1 MKLSNLK
8 IGTKL
13 GGAFLAVICMTVS
26 VGGFAIAQLARI
38 NANTTELATNW
49 LPSIRVLGELQ
60 LALNTIR
67 RSENDLALCA
77 GCEDAAAIDRQ
88 ITERREALQKSQS
101 QYEPMVTP
109 GAEKQG
115 YEQFERHLDAFYATH
130 SRLALLARGGEKS
143 LPETRTYLWGES
155 RAAFQA
161 TMADATE
168 LIKIN
173 DEGADAAYHSAEA
186 TFSRVRAWVIA
197 MLGFTIAIAAI
208 LAYWITRLITAPVSQ
223 ALGAATRIAG
233 GDLTVHL
240 SASGSDEPAQLVQA
254 LSLMKENLANIV
266 RGVRDSADNVATASS
281 QIAQGNLDLS
291 GRTEQQAGSLEETA
305 ATMEELSTTVR
316 NNSDRAEE
324 ANKLATSASG
334 VAAKGGEVVSQV
346 VNTMKEINESSKKIA
361 DIISVID
368 GIAFQTNLLALNAA
382 VEAARA
388 GEQGRGFAVVATE
401 VRNLAGRSAQAAK
414 EIKALI
420 TSSVQQIEQGS
431 ALVDRAGETMEE
443 IVGAIKRVNIIVGEI
458 STASVEQSTG
468 VSQVGHAVSQMDQAT
483 QQNAALVEQSAAAAE
498 SLNQLAQHLV
508 QAVSVFKLAT
518 IDPQT
523 PAPATKSS
531 SHASVAQR
539 PASRAAI
546 VTRLKS
552 GSTSAAPAK
561 STIRSPGGEPARLAV
576 GGEDWQEF

>member
-13 GGAFLAVICMTVS
+13 GGAFLAVICLTVG
-26 VGGFAIAQLARI
+26 VGGFAIAQLAKI
-38 NANTTELATNW
+38 NANTKDLAMNW
-49 LPSIRVLGELQ
+49 LPSIRVLGDLQ

-77 GCEDAAAIDRQ
+77 GCEDAAAIEKK
-88 ITERREALQKSQS
+88 ISERRQTLQDVQGR
-101 QYEPMVTP
+101 YEPMITS

-115 YEQFERHLDAFYATH
+115 YEQFQRHLDAFFATH
-130 SRLALLARGGEKS
+130 NRLALLTRGGEKS
-143 LPETRTYLWGES
+143 LPETRNYLWGDS
-155 RAAFQA
+155 RSAFEA
-161 TMADATE
+161 TIADAAQ
-168 LIKIN
+168 LLKIN
-173 DEGADAAYHSAEA
+173 DEGAAAAYQSAEA
-186 TFSRVRAWVIA
+186 TFSRVRTWVIA
-197 MLGFTIAIAAI
+197 MLGFTIIIAAT

-223 ALGAATRIAG
+223 ALGAATRIAD
-233 GDLTVHL
+233 GDLTVQL
-240 SASGSDEPAQLVQA
+240 TAIGSDEPAQLVRA
-254 LSLMKENLANIV
+254 LSLMKDNLANIV

-346 VNTMKEINESSKKIA
+346 VDTMKEINESSKKIA

-420 TSSVQQIEQGS
+420 TGSVQQIEQGS

-443 IVGAIKRVNIIVGEI
+443 IVSAIKRVNIIVGEI

-508 QAVSVFKLAT
+508 QAVSVFKLTT
-518 IDPQT
+518 IESRT
-523 PAPATKSS
+523 PAPAASS
-531 SHASVAQR
+531 PTHASVAQR
-539 PASRAAI
+539 SASRAAI
-546 VTRLKS
+546 VTKLKS
-552 GSTSAAPAK
+552 GRTSSAPAN
-561 STIRSPGGEPARLAV
+561 STIRSPGDEPARLAV
-576 GGEDWQEF
+576 GGEDWKEF